1 VGSSAESLTG
11 VWHGIYSYPREVASV
26 SFVATLIET
35 ASAVTGATHEP
46 CAADRG
52 SNQTLFATLT
62 GSRQANAVSFTK
74 TYDGDNPHYGT
85 VAYEG
90 RLNGERTEI
99 EGRWHIPGVW
109 SGKFLMIREQGREVA
124 VRRKASARA

>member
-1 VGSSAESLTG
+1 MGSSADSLTG

-35 ASAVTGATHEP
+35 ATAVTGATHEP
-46 CAADRG
+46 RATGG
-52 SNQTLFATLT
+52 SANQMLFATLT
-62 GSRQANAVSFTK
+62 GSRRGNAVSFTK

-109 SGKFLMIREQGREVA
+109 SGKFLMIREPGREVA
-124 VRRKASARA
+124 VSRKASARA